1 MVAERFDNHKP
12 YDNYK
17 PCDYHKAQSPH
28 EVSTPI
34 PQQVILYSGE
44 PLSNQAEMAYL
55 NTVQKVI
62 PFYLNVSVLQIS
74 QTGYQMYSDF
84 FLTLRTLS
92 CCAGVDLR
100 KRQPVKNAH
109 KFAFN
114 ADKKSYRLGH
124 AYWYNNDFWW
134 NTRGSLAD

>member
-1 MVAERFDNHKP
+1 MLAECFDNHKP

-44 PLSNQAEMAYL
+44 PLSNHAEMAYL
-55 NTVQKVI
+55 NTVQKAI

-74 QTGYQMYSDF
+74 QTGYQ
-84 FLTLRTLS
+84 TE
-92 CCAGVDLR
+92 GV
-100 KRQPVKNAH
+100 
-109 KFAFN
+109 
-114 ADKKSYRLGH
+114 
-124 AYWYNNDFWW
+124 
-134 NTRGSLAD
+134 SL

>member
-34 PQQVILYSGE
+34 AQQVILYSGE
-44 PLSNQAEMAYL
+44 PLSNHVEMAYL

-62 PFYLNVSVLQIS
+62 PFYSNVSVLQIP
-74 QTGYQMYSDF
+74 QTGYQTEGF
-84 FLTLRTLS
+84 
-92 CCAGVDLR
+92 
-100 KRQPVKNAH
+100 
-109 KFAFN
+109 
-114 ADKKSYRLGH
+114 
-124 AYWYNNDFWW
+124 
-134 NTRGSLAD
+134 SL